1 MLLNRDFTFRV
12 SVDVASKGHSQQH
25 RLNSQHRDNHPV
37 LAVHQ
42 ISQKSMNLSHPGPTL
57 ISSKEKRLRVCF
69 VKYISWQPELP
80 EVFAV
85 TYKSLRFINT
95 LNDVDSKLKYIQTLP
110 QSLQNHPAIIYDY
123 GIIEHIGA
131 NEQRSNIST
140 CGTEQYVR
148 SISSGEIQHNIDRS
162 GQIEDNSGQMEH
174 NINRSGQMEHNI
186 NRSGHMEHNINK
198 SGHMKHS
205 RDSMSNRRITGI
217 HVPNEWLEKQQI
229 AWWSLPRLQLILK
242 NSGKH
247 GGHIFRC
254 GFLSTLGVITQHFLH
269 ASRAKKQHDEEMR
282 RRKNPFIYELDDLS
296 TLMDVMRQ
304 SLEIDAMVQ
313 SCKLHEF
320 EILF

>member
-1 MLLNRDFTFRV
+1 M
-12 SVDVASKGHSQQH
+12 
-25 RLNSQHRDNHPV
+25 
-37 LAVHQ
+37 
-42 ISQKSMNLSHPGPTL
+42 
-57 ISSKEKRLRVCF
+57 E
-69 VKYISWQPELP
+69 
-80 EVFAV
+80 
-85 TYKSLRFINT
+85 
-95 LNDVDSKLKYIQTLP
+95 
-110 QSLQNHPAIIYDY
+110 
-123 GIIEHIGA
+123 
-131 NEQRSNIST
+131 
-140 CGTEQYVR
+140 
-148 SISSGEIQHNIDRS
+148 HNINRS
-162 GQIEDNSGQMEH
+162 GQMEHNINKSGQMEHNINRSGQMEH